1 MPRSETII
9 GTFIAS
15 PSDVEEERA
24 ALESVVAE
32 LNKTWSKNLNLRLDL
47 IKWET
52 DVHPSFGQ
60 YPQDVINTQIG
71 DEYDIFI
78 AIFWSRIGSPTRE
91 YKSGT
96 LEELERA
103 YKKYLKDKKSVDILV
118 YFKDQPIAPSKMDSE
133 QLTKLNEVKHMLG
146 EKGGLYWTFDNTK
159 DFESLLRGHISKV
172 AQEWSL
178 RINNAQRKR
187 NETDE
192 QAKNIEVNEL
202 GDDIDDYGLLD
213 YIEVYED
220 RMSIMTT
227 SISSIN
233 EATQEIGQ
241 QLNHRAAEI
250 EALKKANGDID
261 QREAR
266 KIIKLSGDNMESYS
280 EILETQIKTMSKS
293 RGDAFEA
300 LSKALAKYVDFREEG
315 DKDDLL
321 ELESS
326 LIMMTDSARGG
337 VSALKGFKDVISALP
352 KLTVQLNKSKRK
364 AVKTLDLLLE
374 EICTTIQTA
383 TDILKTIEELRK
395 INSI

>member
-91 YKSGT
+91 YESGT

-159 DFESLLRGHISKV
+159 DFESLLRGHISRV

-178 RINNAQRKR
+178 RINNAQRKV

-192 QAKNIEVNEL
+192 QTKNIEVNEL
-202 GDDIDDYGLLD
+202 ADDIDDYGLLD

-241 QLNHRAAEI
+241 QLKYRAVEI
-250 EALKKANGDID
+250 EALKNANGDID

-266 KIIKLSGDNMESYS
+266 KIIKQSSDNMEHYS

-300 LSKALAKYVDFREEG
+300 LSKALSKYVDFREKG
-315 DKDDLL
+315 DKNDLL